1 MITIETLREYGADTD
16 EAVARCLGNEEFY
29 LKLVK
34 QFLNDEHF
42 DKLKEALAAGD
53 QDEAFS
59 MAHAL
64 KGVVTNLSLTPL
76 AEPVADITEAL
87 RAKDEAA
94 DYAALI
100 GTMDEQLEKLKSLA

>member
-76 AEPVADITEAL
+76 AEPVEGITEAL

-94 DYAALI
+94 DYAALLK
-100 GTMDEQLEKLKSLA
+100 TMDEQFEKLKSLA